1 MRYETTS
8 ESQIS
13 NVVHIQGNVDAKIGY
28 DAPCILIPIFVCE
41 YQETSSKN
49 VSTTSS
55 GESFG
60 IWINH
65 NTSWL
70 APYTKLYTLSG
81 GNYDGYTVYGVT
93 SAYTQELTDW
103 NFNGPQIFGYKSVG
117 PIAGSTCGCTSI
129 SEGNYISAL
138 VVLQSVH

>member
-1 MRYETTS
+1 MGFFSATS
-8 ESQIS
+8 LNIMAVESTPPP
-13 NVVHIQGNVDAKIGY
+13 Y
-28 DAPCILIPIFVCE
+28 DTMYFDLVFK
-41 YQETSSKN
+41 ETSSKKKN

-55 GESFG
+55 GKSFG